1 MYFCIAW
8 SFLTYKPPLH
18 FSKQALIVESKRVH
32 KKTASFLVT
41 FHLVDIF
48 HWWEAPPLEK
58 NGISH
63 QSNSTNVR
71 NFKNLDRFWST
82 LFPFGDDFMMWLLL
96 LYVTFLIVIWIWR
109 QLWALCRNA
118 LHLSR
123 LGRFLLLV
131 ELHWFV
137 CQKHT
142 GVFHLKHDNATRI
155 KAFDLNREC
164 LGVHVYTVPSEEYL
178 KEK

>member
-1 MYFCIAW
+1 MQSREGECLLSKQKSCLRSAAVSNTLRLNCETSPLTLFSNTISMYFCIAW

-118 LHLSR
+118 LGSCICP
-123 LGRFLLLV
+123 G
-131 ELHWFV
+131 
-137 CQKHT
+137 
-142 GVFHLKHDNATRI
+142 
-155 KAFDLNREC
+155 
-164 LGVHVYTVPSEEYL
+164 
-178 KEK
+178 